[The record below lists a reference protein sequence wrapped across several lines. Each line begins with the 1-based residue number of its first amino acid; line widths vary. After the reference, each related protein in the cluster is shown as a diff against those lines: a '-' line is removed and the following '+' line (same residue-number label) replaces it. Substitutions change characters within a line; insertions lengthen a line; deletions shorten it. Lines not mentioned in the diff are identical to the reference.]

1 MLFRSWFDD
10 IAVFGVTPGFVERKR
25 GGAHPPDRRF
35 ERGGDRSG
43 VSNIAADVIRRIDAG
58 EDDVDFLIQE
68 AEPCER
74 AAVGRAM
81 VAGVSGRS
89 ADGRGRVDA
98 HEVKALQLLLPAL
111 FGAVFMQ
118 FALKKLKLAA
128 IVLLISILLVLGVK
142 YKLYP
147 AFVSTLGAVFV
158 SIAVGV
164 FLHRKGLL
172 E

>member
-1 MLFRSWFDD
+1 MLSDLSYFP
-10 IAVFGVTPGFVERKR
+10 II
-25 GGAHPPDRRF
+25 
-35 ERGGDRSG
+35 G
-43 VSNIAADVIRRIDAG
+43 VSGTYMAFISGNVGNLRI
-58 EDDVDFLIQE
+58 
-68 AEPCER
+68 PC
-74 AAVGRAM
+74 AM
-81 VAGVSGRS
+81 VAQKIAGVEPGTREGSIVATLGMAVS
-89 ADGRGRVDA
+89 IVINTIFLTAGAIAGAQILQQLPQPV
-98 HEVKALQLLLPAL
+98 VKALQLLLPAL

-172 E
+172 D